1 MGLKRI
7 PVTIELDGRER
18 VLRYDLNALCMF
30 EESTKLGIAE
40 ALQTRSMSAIRAL
53 LWAGLIHEDPLLT
66 IEDVGKMEFGS
77 LRDMVTKVVSALN
90 SDQPAVA
97 AAARPTEAPAMM
109 AVVASTG
116 AVSGASDDSI
126 SVLQTANSGH

>member
-30 EESTKLGIAE
+30 EESTKLGISE
-40 ALQTRSMSAIRAL
+40 ALQTRSMAAIRAL
-53 LWAGLIHEDPLLT
+53 LWAGLIHEDPMLT
-66 IEDVGKMEFGS
+66 IEDVGRMEFGS

-97 AAARPTEAPAMM
+97 ASARPTEAPA
-109 AVVASTG
+109 AVASTG

-126 SVLQTANSGH
+126 SVLAMANSGR